1 MVTGSGV
8 VEDSRRS
15 FRKEEEK
22 PATANYGLFLGG
34 GSMPPKPSMVR
45 AKTADPRSLGDQGV
59 SIGSN
64 DSGAAKAN

>member
-34 GSMPPKPSMVR
+34 GSLPPHPTMAR
-45 AKTADPRSLGDQGV
+45 AKTADPSRLGD
-59 SIGSN
+59 
-64 DSGAAKAN
+64 